1 MERAVDFLA
10 THPVAGLP
18 LQPGGRKTSI
28 TLAAFRRLLDAG
40 KARSMLVIA
49 PLRVARQTWPAEVA
63 KWEQFRD
70 MRVEV
75 LHGPDKDA
83 ALKREAEIYL
93 LNPEGVPWLSNKF
106 FGRQLPFDVLC
117 IDELTRFKNSQ
128 SQRSKLLRPHTQ
140 KTPYK
145 WGLTGSLRPNT
156 HMDLFG
162 QQLMLDHGAA
172 LGRFI
177 THFREKYFVKGFN
190 GFSYDLRQ
198 GAEAEIAER
207 LAGTWFYMDP
217 KDYSQLP
224 PLVEDI
230 RRITLS
236 SEARKVYDRMQS
248 ALVADLAGQQITAV
262 NAGALYSKLAQ
273 MANGAVYSE
282 GKASVIHLHDDKLD
296 ALDELLE
303 ELDGAPLL
311 VAYEFNHDLARIQ
324 ERFGKRMP
332 GGVVPWLGKGTS
344 KAQETEWIEAWN
356 RNDLPML
363 CAHPACLH
371 PDTLVLTEARGWVR
385 LITVGAHER
394 VFDGVEFVSHSGCQ
408 LSGIRPVIDKFG
420 ITMTPDHKVLV
431 GGVWRQAQHV
441 SDRSEDRAAARYTY
455 TGNDPRLGALLPVWV
470 GADNHGTE
478 HAPRKSGGPGVPR
491 LPRAGHAPHE
501 WRAPLS
507 NLARHGGPDDK
518 PGLPGL
524 GTLRRARD
532 YARSALAYLQGVLG
546 RHAGGLCRQPDAGS
560 YSGEC
565 GLYEI
570 QLPVGYRRGAASEQA
585 YDALCLVS
593 GSADAPRRV
602 LPHDWCEPGGHSS
615 LSAKAPDRGH
625 RDSGLLEV
633 EVPSRQE
640 IPVFDLVDCGPRH
653 RFAVKNADGEVFIVH
668 NSAGHGLNLQEG
680 NAQHVCYFSVTW
692 DWELYDQFLRRVRR
706 SGNEAQQIWN
716 HILLVEGTIDEDK
729 LEAQREKDAGQARLL
744 QTLNKLILRDFAP
757 NMETTMPN
765 DKLPTAAT
773 WGAKPKGWGAA
784 APVEAEEA
792 APAPTRAAPKGW
804 GAATPAA
811 PDTTAQREKIAE
823 RISAPVEDAEVVEET
838 APLPEEVK
846 SRFAAL
852 ADQIKAASINPTGI
866 EEPAEPVKAA
876 PTRGRPRKT
885 AEPVTQAPKAPEPV
899 AEAVAGDVQDSGWQ
913 APKAAAP
920 SSFSRI
926 DAMRMALSA
935 VEDGK
940 VSAAEVVKLAREI
953 HAFVS
958 EE

>member
-356 RNDLPML
+356 RNELPML
-363 CAHPACLH
+363 CAHPA
-371 PDTLVLTEARGWVR
+371 
-385 LITVGAHER
+385 
-394 VFDGVEFVSHSGCQ
+394 
-408 LSGIRPVIDKFG
+408 
-420 ITMTPDHKVLV
+420 
-431 GGVWRQAQHV
+431 
-441 SDRSEDRAAARYTY
+441 
-455 TGNDPRLGALLPVWV
+455 
-470 GADNHGTE
+470 
-478 HAPRKSGGPGVPR
+478 
-491 LPRAGHAPHE
+491 
-501 WRAPLS
+501 
-507 NLARHGGPDDK
+507 
-518 PGLPGL
+518 
-524 GTLRRARD
+524 
-532 YARSALAYLQGVLG
+532 
-546 RHAGGLCRQPDAGS
+546 
-560 YSGEC
+560 
-565 GLYEI
+565 
-570 QLPVGYRRGAASEQA
+570 
-585 YDALCLVS
+585 
-593 GSADAPRRV
+593 
-602 LPHDWCEPGGHSS
+602 
-615 LSAKAPDRGH
+615 
-625 RDSGLLEV
+625 
-633 EVPSRQE
+633 
-640 IPVFDLVDCGPRH
+640 
-653 RFAVKNADGEVFIVH
+653 
-668 NSAGHGLNLQEG
+668 SAGHGLNLQEG

-773 WGAKPKGWGAA
+773 WGAKPKGWGAAAPVEAEEAAPAPTRAAPKGWGAA